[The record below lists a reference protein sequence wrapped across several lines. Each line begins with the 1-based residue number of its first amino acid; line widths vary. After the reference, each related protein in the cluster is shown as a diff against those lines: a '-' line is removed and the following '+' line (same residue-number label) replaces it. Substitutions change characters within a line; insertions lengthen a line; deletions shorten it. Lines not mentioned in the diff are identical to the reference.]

1 MAEII
6 YARLGELAYKAESTK
21 GTKVV
26 DANLVD
32 GTNSKVAV
40 YDLAFRHI
48 NAIGERN
55 RQSAHLSRFSHT
67 VGTTFAEISFK
78 IDVRK
83 TAAVGSDDAYTDL
96 LRACGMYFTANVYG
110 VTTDQSAHKTLTMY
124 AFIGSDGTGG
134 TNCVRR
140 GIRGAAGNVRFV
152 GNVGERAVL
161 EFTFTGVHETADS
174 DGTPTNTFALKPT
187 DDALNSVSHE
197 AGVALPFMGV
207 SLTYDSLSVV
217 VPTFTFDLGNEVVMR
232 ESVSSSAGGL
242 HACIVNRKPMIE
254 IDPDAEL
261 VFIKNYFGNFNLGT
275 EVAVGWA
282 YAVSASRTWTFAAPK
297 AQIEDAQD
305 GNRNGI
311 QTCGLKLACNRSA
324 EGTGDA
330 EFTITES

>member
-1 MAEII
+1 MGEII
-6 YARLGELAYKAESTK
+6 YARLGEIAYLAESVK
-21 GTKVV
+21 GTKAVS
-26 DANLVD
+26 ATLVD
-32 GTNSKVAV
+32 GTASKVAV
-40 YDLAFRHI
+40 YDLAFRHV

-67 VGTTFAEISFK
+67 VGTTAAEISFK

-96 LRACGMYFTANVYG
+96 LRACGMYFTTNVYG
-110 VTTDQSAHKTLTMY
+110 CTTLQSAHKTLTMY
-124 AFIGSDGTGG
+124 AFIG
-134 TNCVRR
+134 TNGAACVRR
-140 GIRGAAGNVRFV
+140 GIRGAAGNARFV
-152 GNVGERAVL
+152 GAVGERAVW
-161 EFTFTGVHETADS
+161 EFTFTGIHETADT
-174 DGTPTNTFALKPT
+174 DGTPSNTFALKPT
-187 DDALNSVSHE
+187 EDALNAVSHE

-217 VPTFTFDLGNEVVMR
+217 VPTFTFDLGNEVVIR

-254 IDPDAEL
+254 IEPDAEL
-261 VFIKNYFGNFNLGT
+261 VSIKNYFGNQNLGT

-282 YAVSASRTWTFAAPK
+282 YAVSTSRTWTFAAPK
-297 AQIEDAQD
+297 CQIEDAQD
-305 GNRNGI
+305 GNKNGI
-311 QTCGLKLACNRSA
+311 QSVGLKLACNRSA

>member
-1 MAEII
+1 MAEIF
-6 YARLGELAYKAESTK
+6 YSRLGELAYKAESTK
-21 GTKVV
+21 GTK
-26 DANLVD
+26 ATGATLVS
-32 GTNSKVAV
+32 GAFSLVAV

-96 LRACGMYFTANVYG
+96 LRACGMYFTTNVYG
-110 VTTDQSAHKTLTMY
+110 VTTVQSAHKTLTMY
-124 AFIGSDGTGG
+124 AFIG
-134 TNCVRR
+134 TNGAACVRR
-140 GIRGAAGNVRFV
+140 GIRGAAGNARFV
-152 GNVGERAVL
+152 GNVGDRAIW
-161 EFTFTGVHETADS
+161 EFTFLGVHETADS
-174 DGTPTNTFALKPT
+174 DGSPADSFALKPT
-187 DDALNSVSHE
+187 DDALNAVSHE

-254 IDPDAEL
+254 IDPDSEL
-261 VFIKNYFGNFNLGT
+261 VATKNYFGNFNLGT

-282 YAVSASRTWTFAAPK
+282 YAVSTSRTWTFAAPK
-297 AQIEDAQD
+297 CQIEDAQTTD
-305 GNRNGI
+305 SNGI
-311 QTCGLKLACNRSA
+311 MKVGLKLACNRSA